1 MNIRQIS
8 FLNMLVSH
16 SGEFLPIDRFAED
29 LQVSQKTL
37 RRDLDLIET
46 YLKDFGA
53 GIERRSGVGI
63 RLWIQPDTRD
73 QLRGSLIS
81 PTSAAVRNV
90 NPGKRSP
97 GAWIL
102 R

>member
-53 GIERRSGVGI
+53 GIERRSGVGDQA
-63 RLWIQPDTRD
+63 LDPAGHKGSAAQPDLLSH
-73 QLRGSLIS
+73 LRQPQFG
-81 PTSAAVRNV
+81 T
-90 NPGKRSP
+90 
-97 GAWIL
+97 
-102 R
+102 

>member
-37 RRDLDLIET
+37 RRDLDLI
-46 YLKDFGA
+46 DQASDPA
-53 GIERRSGVGI
+53 GHKGSAA
-63 RLWIQPDTRD
+63 QPDLLSH
-73 QLRGSLIS
+73 LRQPQFG
-81 PTSAAVRNV
+81 T
-90 NPGKRSP
+90 
-97 GAWIL
+97 
-102 R
+102 

>member
-46 YLKDFGA
+46 YLKDFDA

-63 RLWIQPDTRD
+63 SCAT
-73 QLRGSLIS
+73 GSLIS
-81 PTSAAVRNV
+81 PTSAAARNV
-90 NPGKRSP
+90 NPEKRSP

>member
-53 GIERRSGVGI
+53 GIERRSGVGSSRTQGI
-63 RLWIQPDTRD
+63 SCAT
-73 QLRGSLIS
+73 GSLIS